1 MICIHFF
8 HAEFCKRRETNARKR
23 KQDSILTD
31 CIQRKSIYIQRKPA
45 AKHFARRFL
54 HGWCARKQKKKAVNE
69 RQSFFFPSFSQML
82 PPARIRHILLTGKV
96 LFA

>member
-54 HGWCARKQKKKAVNE
+54 HGMCTKTKEK
-69 RQSFFFPSFSQML
+69 SC
-82 PPARIRHILLTGKV
+82 
-96 LFA
+96 